1 MDRSGND
8 FFDLEEVEVLA
19 KKKLP
24 KPVGFAIVD
33 LWISVYQSTYFAI
46 SGCYPG
52 ERVMG

>member
-24 KPVGFAIVD
+24 KPVGFAIA
-33 LWISVYQSTYFAI
+33 L
-46 SGCYPG
+46 P
-52 ERVMG
+52 